1 MSERIKKS
9 SVTIGGDPELFLV
22 DKEGNAVSAI
32 GKVPGSKEEPF
43 VLEHLG
49 EGFAIQTDC
58 CSVEFNLPPVNFIE
72 HHHEVSAAR
81 FKTNVDAM
89 LCYIRSIIPAG
100 LDLSF
105 KTSIEFS
112 DEDLEHPQAREAG
125 CSVDYNAWE
134 LCPNEKPD
142 FVSTNVR
149 CNGAHLHF
157 GYNDPTDLTSI
168 ELIKALDLTLGITS
182 VVIDQDKER
191 RKLYGKA
198 GCFRMTS
205 FGIEYRVPSPYY
217 LANEELVKHVFRAI
231 DKAIDLVNEGK
242 EYSDIE
248 QLDIQTC
255 INISDA
261 EMAYELIKKYK
272 LESILPVG
280 ILVA

>member
-9 SVTIGGDPELFLV
+9 SVTVGGDPELFLV
-22 DKEGNAVSAI
+22 NKEGKAVSAI
-32 GKVPGSKEEPF
+32 GKVPGSKETPYKI
-43 VLEHLG
+43 EHLG
-49 EGFAIQTDC
+49 QGFAIQTDC
-58 CSVEFNLPPVNFIE
+58 CSVEFNLPPVKFIE
-72 HHHEVSAAR
+72 HHHDLSATR

-89 LCYIRSIIPAG
+89 LDYIRSIIPAG
-100 LDLSF
+100 LDISF
-105 KTSIEFS
+105 KTSIEFT
-112 DEDLEHPQAREAG
+112 DEDLSHPQAREAG
-125 CSVDYNAWE
+125 CSVDYNAWA
-134 LCPNEKPD
+134 LCSNEKPD
-142 FVSTNVR
+142 FEATNTR

-157 GYNDPTDLTSI
+157 GYDGFNDATSI
-168 ELIKALDLTLGITS
+168 ELIKALDLTLGVTS
-182 VVIDQDKER
+182 IVIDPDNER

-217 LANEELVKHVFRAI
+217 LADEELVKHVFRAI

-255 INISDA
+255 INIADVN
-261 EMAYELIKKYK
+261 MAYELIKKYK
-272 LESILPVG
+272 LESILPIG